1 MSENLCSAAA
11 CCPPCPVLC
20 WPRGP
25 RTGPPA
31 PCLPPQPSSPRPLSS
46 LTCSPPGTRAA
57 GPGTAEHP
65 PRATSVRPAGGA
77 CAHVCASL
85 CAHAC
90 ACVPRQPAVCGVRAH
105 VCMCLCVCTSV
116 CACLGVCACVCT
128 PVVCGTPWGPPHS
141 GYWALSP
148 HGHPRREGWSAPHTP
163 SRATSVRLVT
173 AGLSRAGPQ
182 RAALSW
188 AGWLAV
194 FW

>member
-1 MSENLCSAAA
+1 MLPALPRPVLAAGSADRAA
-11 CCPPCPVLC
+11 CPV
-20 WPRGP
+20 
-25 RTGPPA
+25 PA
-31 PCLPPQPSSPRPLSS
+31 PSALLTTATVLPDLLPARDQGRRSRHS
-46 LTCSPPGTRAA
+46 GT
-57 GPGTAEHP
+57 P

-105 VCMCLCVCTSV
+105 VCMCLCVCMSV

-128 PVVCGTPWGPPHS
+128 PVVRGTPWGPPHS
-141 GYWALSP
+141 RYWALSP

-182 RAALSW
+182 QGCA
-188 AGWLAV
+188 
-194 FW
+194 